1 MSVFFLG
8 FTTPVNF
15 THRTWIQEVGS
26 LGHFPG
32 AVTASYA
39 PGPLVEIPPG
49 AVKMWTKL
57 VDSRCFHSEQRR
69 LLGCSFF
76 FKEDMLGRI
85 SGGVSPDQA
94 TNLLDNALTSSDSG
108 VILGAL
114 GAISSVP
121 VAACRH

>member
-1 MSVFFLG
+1 MLSFRTEKTFRVQFFFL
-8 FTTPVNF
+8 
-15 THRTWIQEVGS
+15 
-26 LGHFPG
+26 
-32 AVTASYA
+32 
-39 PGPLVEIPPG
+39 
-49 AVKMWTKL
+49 
-57 VDSRCFHSEQRR
+57 
-69 LLGCSFF
+69 
-76 FKEDMLGRI
+76 KEDMLGRI